1 MQGNFDTCLDQ
12 TAVYEGGYSNHPKDP
27 GGSTYKGVTQARYD
41 LARERWGEPRRDV
54 RQMNEAEWRRI
65 YHDFYWVPVHGDELK
80 AGVDNST
87 FDGGVNSGTSRG
99 IKWLQ
104 GAIGA
109 RVDGQ
114 FGPETSRKAAAAD
127 AVKTIHAINDR
138 RLGFMKSL
146 RIWSTFGK
154 GWSRR
159 VASVRAASLVMW
171 ANATKR
177 DPVIVLEENLPVTAG
192 KEANARTGAAQAG
205 TAGAGAGGGGV
216 LTNLNGDWVTTALLV
231 VLALVLLVALA
242 RFAARAR
249 HSRLATEAM
258 QSEIT
263 RLKKE
268 ANA

>member
-1 MQGNFDTCLDQ
+1 MSDDSEFRIR
-12 TAVYEGGYSNHPKDP
+12 P
-27 GGSTYKGVTQARYD
+27 GRIRSTRAQQARPFVAQA
-41 LARERWGEPRRDV
+41 LAAA
-54 RQMNEAEWRRI
+54 Q
-65 YHDFYWVPVHGDELK
+65 K
-80 AGVDNST
+80 AGGRVSR
-87 FDGGVNSGTSRG
+87 SGRITSGNGSRFGRG
-99 IKWLQ
+99 
-104 GAIGA
+104 
-109 RVDGQ
+109 
-114 FGPETSRKAAAAD
+114 
-127 AVKTIHAINDR
+127 
-138 RLGFMKSL
+138 
-146 RIWSTFGK
+146 
-154 GWSRR
+154 R